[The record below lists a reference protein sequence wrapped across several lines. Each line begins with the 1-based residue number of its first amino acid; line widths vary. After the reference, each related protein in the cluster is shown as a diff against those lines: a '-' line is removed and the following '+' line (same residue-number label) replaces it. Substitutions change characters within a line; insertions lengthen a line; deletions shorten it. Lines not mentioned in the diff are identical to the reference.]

1 MRQPLLH
8 KLDQLSTDRWARRG
22 VRMLLR
28 AAWLSVCI
36 WCIALG
42 GHMLW
47 GWPLRMNVLGASALA
62 IIGGAVVLLL
72 RPRLAPRAAASR
84 LDRRFHLDEQL
95 ATAVEVAATNP
106 PPGSIAAR
114 LVMESSHTAE
124 LLHRRI
130 ARRQRP
136 PWQDMLTLMAL
147 SLVAIGLWV
156 ISGVGFPDLAAS
168 TLPLPPLASAQDP
181 AQQLPQEAQ
190 APDQPGQAPP
200 SDTGDAAQTGDV
212 AQAGAAGDPRAVQAL
227 ADALRDQGAT
237 RPAAEAID
245 RGDMAGAAQQLR
257 ALADQAGQLSQAA
270 RDDLANALDDAAE
283 QIAGSDPQLAD
294 QLNQSAE
301 GLRQGG
307 QDAAKAL
314 DDLARA
320 IEQLPQ
326 AQRGPQAGRNS
337 QPAPGDQSG
346 QDGQP
351 GQIGDQGQ
359 SQGQEQGQG
368 NGAGAGSGSG
378 GEQRQAAQNSR
389 LGVEGQAV
397 PLETSGAGD
406 VPAQSSDDKPPI
418 PAGSGG
424 NGGFTQGGA
433 SSNQRVQV
441 GDDPLRVPIDERDV
455 VQGYFQPQN

>member
-1 MRQPLLH
+1 
-8 KLDQLSTDRWARRG
+8 
-22 VRMLLR
+22 V
-28 AAWLSVCI
+28 I
-36 WCIALG
+36 
-42 GHMLW
+42 
-47 GWPLRMNVLGASALA
+47 GASALA
-62 IIGGAVVLLL
+62 LIGGAVVLLL
-72 RPRLAPRAAASR
+72 RPRLAPRAAANR

-130 ARRQRP
+130 ARRQQP
-136 PWQDMLTLMAL
+136 PWQDMLTLVAL

-156 ISGVGFPDLAAS
+156 ISGVGFPDLAGS
-168 TLPLPPLASAQDP
+168 PLLLPPLASAQDP
-181 AQQLPQEAQ
+181 AQQLPQEPQ
-190 APDQPGQAPP
+190 APSQPGQAAPG
-200 SDTGDAAQTGDV
+200 DTGQPAQTDG
-212 AQAGAAGDPRAVQAL
+212 ATQAGAAGDPRAIQAL

-245 RGDMAGAAQQLR
+245 RGDLAGAAQQLR

-270 RDDLANALDDAAE
+270 RDDLANSLEDAAQ
-283 QIAGSDPQLAD
+283 QIASSDPRLAD
-294 QLNQSAE
+294 QLNQSAD

-326 AQRGPQAGRNS
+326 AQPGQQADQNS
-337 QPAPGDQSG
+337 QPASGEQSG
-346 QDGQP
+346 QDGQA
-351 GQIGDQGQ
+351 GQDGEQGQ
-359 SQGQEQGQG
+359 SQGQG
-368 NGAGAGSGSG
+368 NGTGAGSGSG

-397 PLETSGAGD
+397 PLESSGAGD

-418 PAGSGG
+418 PSGAGGS
-424 NGGFTQGGA
+424 GGFTQGGA